1 MSAILGKDLLNLG
14 RPYTHTKV
22 LFGEQGYWVEENSA
36 MCPYGLV
43 LTMLLEYPAD
53 EYIDAL
59 SGFEKAAE
67 SKEKEKMVEAF
78 YRLMQQFMRLP
89 FYNFYVRDFGALE
102 PVIIMLMIEGRKE
115 LELADILLEDDGTIL
130 NKYVWAREDLTM
142 IQERYSWFLE
152 TLYQDVAFEKRKGQ
166 RKAPLAGMIV
176 RKNMEAYVSGVSLGK
191 SREVDAPPVN
201 VQFEIL
207 QREGQKPEIVE
218 KIYFDRLVDFVY
230 VELMKGMQKGF
241 VPKKCA
247 NCGKWFLQ
255 RPGMTYS
262 YCARKLEDGRTC
274 RDVGANVSFQDKV
287 RNNEIWKLHQ
297 RAYKKYFARTRK
309 GTMSKS
315 EFEKWSRE
323 AEQLRNEAL
332 VRYGDAKTEEEKRE
346 IEREIRDKLN

>member
-1 MSAILGKDLLNLG
+1 
-14 RPYTHTKV
+14 
-22 LFGEQGYWVEENSA
+22 
-36 MCPYGLV
+36 
-43 LTMLLEYPAD
+43 
-53 EYIDAL
+53 
-59 SGFEKAAE
+59 
-67 SKEKEKMVEAF
+67 
-78 YRLMQQFMRLP
+78 MQQFMRLP

-207 QREGQKPEIVE
+207 QPEIVE
-218 KIYFDRLVDFVY
+218 KMYFDRLVDFVY